1 MGRARLRVQQA
12 AMIGRRDR
20 RKELKRTAKARERE
34 RVAFVAIDWY
44 FYKQRFS
51 PAPRAGLLQ
60 TSLSDASNASNWA
73 ALTTAEIRALD
84 AKANAYLVS
93 RGQSITARDV
103 HNYAT
108 GSSFY
113 MQQATNRL
121 SAQDKRERKAMIDEY
136 GDLVKR
142 LAPVKPDMSR
152 LTTLT
157 AAIRSW
163 YEDADATA
171 SVSAF
176 GERYVVSLGP
186 RGNQTKIENMQ
197 DVFAALGRERFLSV
211 CSLSLANLAAA
222 LDNPDAYTVSEQT
235 GPRPLTVQDTGG
247 G

>member
-34 RVAFVAIDWY
+34 RVAFAAIDWY

-51 PAPRAGLLQ
+51 AAPRAGRLQ
-60 TSLSDASNASNWA
+60 SSLSDAGNWA
-73 ALTTAEIRALD
+73 ALTIAEIRAVD

-93 RGQSITARDV
+93 RGQGVTALDV
-103 HNYAT
+103 HHYAT
-108 GSSFY
+108 NSPHY